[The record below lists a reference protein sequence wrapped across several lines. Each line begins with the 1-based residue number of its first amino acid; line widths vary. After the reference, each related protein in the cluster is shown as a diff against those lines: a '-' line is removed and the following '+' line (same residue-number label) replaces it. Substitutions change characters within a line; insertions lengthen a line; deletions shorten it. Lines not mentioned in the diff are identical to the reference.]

1 MKSDEEKIA
10 EVMRRARTDFLTF
23 MRVAWQGS
31 SPFKV
36 GRHTRAI
43 CDRLTRAVEDY
54 LKGKTTFLLCNIP
67 FRHGKSTI
75 ISQYFPA
82 WFLGRCSTAP
92 HAVIMSGY
100 GANLVA
106 GFSRECKAIIRST
119 EYGLIFPGVEIDPKH
134 DAVDDW
140 ALSGSAD
147 PVTVVGLGGS
157 LTGKG
162 GNLLILDDAV
172 KNREE
177 AYSEVYREK
186 TWQSFSA
193 DLMTRRNSPA
203 AIVVVLMTQWHL
215 DDIAGRILYNMEHD
229 PAFPQFER
237 LVFPA
242 TKDGDDGW
250 DYLFPEQ
257 FAPSWYDG
265 QRATLGPTMAAALL
279 DCNPIGDGNRM
290 FKPEWF
296 QTYQRMPPADSMNI
310 YTFIDSANA
319 KRKNSDFTSIEVW
332 GWGRDRC
339 HYLLDAVHDRLDLSG
354 RTDAL
359 FALVERW
366 RPKMTFWEQVGA
378 MSDVQ
383 HVRMEMDAR
392 TFHFPI
398 MELKQSV
405 PKQDRIGWLVP
416 LFEAGR
422 IWMPDR
428 LLRQRE
434 DGVNYDFVRD
444 FQMDEYA
451 TYPASRHDDMID
463 CAANI
468 MHPTVQSVARFPEP
482 VAGNGKSEQKTTAGK
497 WRPPGW

>member
-1 MKSDEEKIA
+1 MTAEEQKCA
-10 EVMRRARTDFLTF
+10 ELLMRARSDFLTF
-23 MRVAWQGS
+23 MRITWQGGT
-31 SPFKV
+31 PYIV

-43 CDRLTRAVEDY
+43 CDRLTRAVDDY
-54 LKGKTTFLLCNIP
+54 IAGKTTFLLCNIP

-82 WFLGRCSTAP
+82 WFLGRCSSMP

-100 GANLVA
+100 GAQLVT
-106 GFSRECKAIIRST
+106 GFSRVCKAIMRSP
-119 EYGLIFPGVEIDPKH
+119 EYRLIFPAAQIDPGH

-140 ALSGSAD
+140 ALTGSAD

-157 LTGKG
+157 LTGRG
-162 GNLLILDDAV
+162 GNLIVLDDAV

-177 AYSEVYREK
+177 AYSETYREK

-193 DLMTRRNSPA
+193 DLMTRRNAPA
-203 AIVVVLMTQWHL
+203 SIVVVLMTQWHL
-215 DDIAGRILYNMEHD
+215 DDIAGRILYAMEHD
-229 PAFPQFER
+229 PTFPRFER

-242 TKDGDDGW
+242 RKDGPDGW

-257 FAPSWYDG
+257 FPPAWYDE

-279 DCNPIGDGNRM
+279 DCDPVGEGNRM
-290 FKPEWF
+290 FNPAWF
-296 QTYQRMPPADSMNI
+296 NTYAKAPPADEMNI
-310 YTFIDSANA
+310 YLIIDSANA
-319 KRKNSDFTSIEVW
+319 KRKESDFTSMEVW
-332 GWGRDRC
+332 GLHHDRNY
-339 HYLLDAVHDRLDLSG
+339 YLLDAVHDRLDLAG

-383 HVRMEMDAR
+383 HVRLEMDNR

-398 MELKQSV
+398 AELKQSV

-416 LFEAGR
+416 LYEAGR
-422 IWMPDR
+422 VWMPHK

-434 DGVNYDFVRD
+434 DGVNYDFVLD
-444 FQMDEYA
+444 FQTDEFL

-463 CAANI
+463 CAANLQ
-468 MHPTVQSVARFPEP
+468 HPTFLSIARFPEKP
-482 VAGNGKSEQKTTAGK
+482 VQDNAGRRPKTTAGA
-497 WRPPGW
+497 WRPF